1 MPTKSGLTQRLGVVV
16 GFSNPRAALEQ
27 YRTPPRLAA
36 EIVHLAD
43 LQDDIAG
50 QTVFDLG
57 CGTGMLALGAALRG
71 PNTIVGIDLDRAP
84 LATAVT
90 NERRI
95 GSTTS
100 ISWLHA
106 DATQPPI
113 TPVGSSTV
121 VMNPP
126 FGAQAGNEHADRA
139 FLNTAAVLSSVSYSV
154 HNADSKAFVES
165 FAADHG
171 GHVTHAFRTEYRLPA
186 TYEFHTETTRT
197 IDVEVFRI
205 VWSNKAEPA

>member
-1 MPTKSGLTQRLGVVV
+1 MPTKSGLTQRLGVVA
-16 GFSNPRAALEQ
+16 GFTNPRAELEQ

-36 EIVHLAD
+36 ELVHLAD

-50 QTVFDLG
+50 RTVLDLG

-71 PNTIVGIDLDRAP
+71 PDRAVGVDLDRGP
-84 LATAVT
+84 LETAVT
-90 NERRI
+90 NERRV
-95 GSTTS
+95 GSTTP

-106 DATQPPI
+106 DATQLSLASAGP
-113 TPVGSSTV
+113 STV

-139 FLNTAAVLSSVSYSV
+139 FLRTAAALSSVSYSV
-154 HNADSKAFVES
+154 HNADSKGFVES

-171 GHVTHAFRTEYRLPA
+171 GRVTHAFRTEHRLPA
-186 TYEFHTETTRT
+186 TYEFHTDAART
-197 IDVEVFRI
+197 IDVEVFRT
-205 VWSNKAEPA
+205 VWPAETEPV